1 MKLIK
6 NEHRWWYWCGLS
18 VWKKVMKVGDL
29 ICKNNTNI
37 ITLVLKRSFQDRV
50 SNLEFALRDILS
62 HVILLLI
69 RNSFHNSKLFLS
81 MLDDQRLQY
90 FK

>member
-1 MKLIK
+1 MWAVCLEK
-6 NEHRWWYWCGLS
+6 NNENRRF
-18 VWKKVMKVGDL
+18 DL
-29 ICKNNTNI
+29 ICKNSTNI

-69 RNSFHNSKLFLS
+69 KNSFHNSKLLLLMF
-81 MLDDQRLQY
+81 DGQRLQY
-90 FK
+90 LFK